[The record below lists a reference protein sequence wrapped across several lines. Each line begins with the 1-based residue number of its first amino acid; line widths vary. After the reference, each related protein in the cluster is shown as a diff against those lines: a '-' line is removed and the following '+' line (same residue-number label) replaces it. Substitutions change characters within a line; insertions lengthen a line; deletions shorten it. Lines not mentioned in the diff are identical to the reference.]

1 MKNKIKIGAH
11 PWAYAAGLPG
21 YDVYPILDQLFADFK
36 RGGFDGIELMHTVF
50 NHDDAVDKIAALSAR
65 YALPVIGTSWGGNT
79 WKRDAEREV
88 MASAEKTVAGLRKLG
103 ARENSLKTVLTLG
116 TSTGSKP
123 NEKKTA
129 EELDVQAAVLR
140 RIIQLGEANGVT
152 LNLHNH
158 TYEVKDNEYE
168 VKAMIERIPDVKLG
182 PDLNWLRRAGVD
194 PLDFLRRN
202 AKRIV
207 FLHIRDQKGDKWVE
221 ALGEGDTDYRALAR
235 VLDEIDFKGEAT
247 IELAHERGTVFTR
260 SMGDNFALS
269 CMNLRKAF
277 GL

>member
-1 MKNKIKIGAH
+1 MKNKVKICAH
-11 PWAYAAGLPG
+11 PWAYAAKRPG
-21 YDVYPILDQLFADFK
+21 YDVYPILDQIFADYK
-36 RGGFDGIELMHTVF
+36 RGGFDGIELMHNVF
-50 NHDDAVDKIAALSAR
+50 THDDAVDKIAALSAR
-65 YALPVIGTSWGGNT
+65 YALPVIGSSWGANT
-79 WKRDAEREV
+79 WKREEEAQV
-88 MASAEKTVAGLRKLG
+88 MASAEKTVAALKKLG
-103 ARENSLKTVLTLG
+103 AHTLG

-123 NEKKTA
+123 NAKKTA
-129 EELDVQAAVLR
+129 EELDAQAGALR
-140 RIIQLGEANGVT
+140 RIIRLCEANGIT

-168 VKAMIERIPDVKLG
+168 VRAMIERIPDVKLG

-194 PLDFLRRN
+194 PNDFLRRN

-221 ALGEGDTDYRALAR
+221 ALGEGDTDYKELAR
-235 VLDEIDFKGEAT
+235 VLDEIDFKGEAC
-247 IELAHERGTVFTR
+247 IELAHEKDTVFSR